1 MSDMSPSALPTDRP
15 SSDAET
21 APSPVSPDAP
31 AWPGET
37 GGAGASGESAESPE
51 VTAAFPPRRVRQ
63 FPVPMPAGSA
73 VSAASAV
80 GTAMEDREAGT
91 LMATLGMQVVML
103 GAQRTVMRMPVEGAR
118 QVSGVLHGGASA
130 SLIETAASFAAR
142 RAAPEG
148 MLPMGAELQ
157 VSHLRPVRQGWVTA
171 VAQPVHVGRK
181 TCVYEVVVSDDEGR
195 MTARGTLR
203 SMFV

>member
-15 SSDAET
+15 APSDAET
-21 APSPVSPDAP
+21 APSPISPDAA
-31 AWPGET
+31 AWPA
-37 GGAGASGESAESPE
+37 GAGASGESAESPE
-51 VTAAFPPRRVRQ
+51 VTAAFPPRRTRQ
-63 FPVPMPAGSA
+63 FPVPLPPGSA
-73 VSAASAV
+73 VSAASAM

-91 LMATLGMQVVML
+91 LMATLGMQIIML

-118 QVSGVLHGGASA
+118 QASGVLHGGASA
-130 SLIETAASFAAR
+130 ALIETAASFAAR

-181 TCVYEVVVSDDEGR
+181 TCVYEVVLSDDEGR
-195 MTARGTLR
+195 TTARGTLR

>member
-15 SSDAET
+15 ASSDAET
-21 APSPVSPDAP
+21 APSPVSTDAA
-31 AWPGET
+31 AWPS
-37 GGAGASGESAESPE
+37 GAGASGESAESPE
-51 VTAAFPPRRVRQ
+51 VTAAFPPRRTRQ

-148 MLPMGAELQ
+148 TLPMGADLQ
-157 VSHLRPVRQGWVTA
+157 VSHLRPVRQGWGTA
-171 VAQPVHVGRK
+171 VAQPVHGGRR

-195 MTARGTLR
+195 IAARGTLR